1 MTSIAF
7 PTFLNT
13 TSIILY
19 KDHEATASNLKLTLL
34 SMKNELFGDPY
45 FGTNIQKLMFE
56 QNNSVLKDIIIDDF
70 YTAIVTFMPQLVVKR
85 EDIDID
91 IDGRSVLIKIKALN
105 LIDYVVDNYSI
116 SLMGTEEI

>member
-13 TSIILY
+13 TSTILY